1 MFMSYILL
9 SNFFCFIDSSIERKP
24 RVLRFET
31 SKGEAVVDY
40 CEPLATKKM
49 GILGFPNG

>member
-1 MFMSYILL
+1 L
-9 SNFFCFIDSSIERKP
+9 FFCFIDSSIERKP